1 MAKPR
6 RAKYITEEQY
16 WNLSYAGRALADYWT
31 DWLPK
36 SCERLQKQGIL
47 LTYFQEMGDM
57 LADLQFDLMQNG
69 MSEDG
74 AWEVV
79 KEHIYAFPPER

>member
-1 MAKPR
+1 MAKAR
-6 RAKYITEEQY
+6 RAKYMTEEQY
-16 WNLSYAGRALADYWT
+16 WSLTYAGRVLAGYWT

-36 SCERLQKQGIL
+36 TCKKMHEAGTL
-47 LTYFQEMGDM
+47 LTYFQEMGDQ

-79 KEHIYAFPPER
+79 KEQIYALPPER